1 MNETM
6 EIDLREI
13 GKTLLKRA
21 WLIILCAVLA
31 GTAYFIYTVNFITPL
46 YQAKLSFY
54 VSNTTS
60 ESVGGGVGSND
71 LAVALRLVNSYIELL
86 EDDVVLDQV
95 SQRLNGQVTPRQ
107 LRSMIS
113 ASVVGDT
120 EIFAVTVTSPNPQMS
135 ADIAN
140 ALAIVAPETIQK
152 ITAGGTATPVG
163 TAKVPTSRSSPNYLT
178 NAMLGAI
185 VGAVLA
191 VAAILVY
198 MHFDVHIKNEET
210 LEKICNAPV
219 LGFIPDFAEV
229 SKNASKA
236 AKKVRR

>member
-31 GTAYFIYTVNFITPL
+31 GAAYFIYTVNFVTPL

-60 ESVGGGVGSND
+60 DSVGGGVGSND

-113 ASVVGDT
+113 ASVVGNT

-152 ITAGGTATPVG
+152 ITGGGTATPVG
-163 TAKVPTSRSSPNYLT
+163 TAKVPTARSSPNYMT

-191 VAAILVY
+191 AAAILVY